1 MDLDPPSQPG
11 EPLPTHLG
19 QYVVVRELGRGGMG
33 VVYLARDPKLDRLV
47 AIKVLPETLERDK
60 DRLGRFEREA
70 RVLASLNHTNIASI
84 FSVDQTPTGARL
96 LVLEYVEGQNLAD
109 LLTRGPMTVKEAL
122 RLCLQIGRAIA
133 AAHSKG
139 IIHRDIKPGNV
150 MVTADGHVKVLD
162 FGLSTRETERSSAFG
177 NASTTDFQTA
187 SLATMPGRVMG
198 TAGYMSP
205 EQARGK
211 PVDKRT
217 DIWAFGCIMYKCLS
231 GSHVFA
237 GETTTDVI
245 VATLST
251 DPDWERLPPTTP
263 ERVRKLLASCLEKS
277 PDDRLN
283 DIAIAVEE
291 VEKAIAEHEKG
302 GGLVHARFGDYQVIQ
317 ELHRGPSAALCLV
330 RSARSE
336 DAEPTVAKI
345 IEPSSMI
352 LGSEQA
358 SAKCR
363 EFLQGVGVQK
373 KAAAQDPRTW
383 APVYA
388 SGRASTAAYWVT
400 DRYQRSAAD
409 LFQSRQRLDAAELR
423 NIILSAAC
431 AVRAINAACKRA
443 HGNIKPSNVLIG
455 EGDDLAT
462 AAIALTDPLP
472 ESQLAAVTAAP
483 NDPGDRRDLR
493 DLGRLIHTLVL
504 HREWNGKELPADS
517 AEWKRLGRHGKTWRE
532 LCCKLLGPE
541 ATPIAL
547 DELIRTVDRLKSV
560 RLPKRN
566 MVIAAAAVLGFVLLG
581 VVITLL
587 LNRPA
592 PVLVAPAPTPTPEPA
607 PVVAPAPVV
616 VERPWWVAVLCSPEA
631 GARLSAVLPGAPAAA
646 TSNDPAAIAKCEKE
660 VHEFVEAHLKS
671 ISDRGRAL
679 VEMGLT
685 GIERKIRTRMSLPE
699 TGLRTAPQGDVDAV
713 GIVISALQQTHQL
726 DVELAKIQQDMDSL
740 RQSAAELLATAK
752 DIAPSSTPEQDQ
764 FLAGFIHI
772 ALRIINEQD
781 DLAGIE
787 YQIDFSKRAAEN
799 VLQIVKAHWK
809 DIDHAWMRQQSP
821 LYQHHQVMEGDSFA
835 SIYGEWEEELPK
847 DEYKLLPPE
856 QDPTRA
862 VVVIADRLQSAMQ
875 AYSAECDRALSSMRA
890 MEFEDLQRRVAA
902 FQDRGWDRTRE
913 GKREIELAMTTLDQR
928 SQRYIESLD
937 NARRS
942 CTGDCEAMLADLLTR
957 ELHGLADSAVV
968 QQVWEQGK
976 AAIAAEE
983 EDCRARFDL
992 VSDLRNFLQE
1002 CIATYAPVKVP
1013 TRWQA
1018 DAVRSNTIRTFSRT
1032 KHEALLASLLRDM
1045 TTGGLADDTMRDER
1059 NRVEQEFAAWREA
1072 AERVLADMADAEDRL
1087 NDCYGLHEALPGQE
1101 SIHQIHSR
1109 WRAEAALDEV
1119 RPIVNDIVQRIEA
1132 MEAMPSDRAGL
1143 VAIVMNASDRGERRL
1158 SAWRSLATVEPMHV
1172 DALEQ
1177 ELHATAAIRE
1187 QVLSGVNTNRAH
1199 AISRELDQQLINR
1212 WREHAYTGPDG
1223 LARAAHV
1230 QDRYGIQEGDLEA
1243 PLQFSLR
1250 LFRFRESVR
1259 ALEDDE
1265 DKLREATGEFRTWL
1279 SLRESNL
1286 TDAAR
1291 VLLTK
1296 LEVLLSDEEPGTD
1309 WTQIGPGRLGWQA
1322 DPRDDGELI
1331 VFTPPATAAWNLS
1344 MPLVFRRVGSAA
1356 DGAEDMYLCTTELP
1370 VGVFIDAL
1378 NEATRRGELAWS
1390 DIRNLM
1396 RGTENRQG
1404 YVVWRWNAA
1413 QTMELATQW
1422 TEVAQQ
1428 YAPQI
1433 VIEPPGARHPMQYV
1447 SAAAS
1452 RRFAELFGCSLPS
1465 LSDWMDAYNQNS
1477 AEARSSA
1484 NLRDAAW
1491 QTQDQFRHDG
1501 GDLNRATRLA
1511 HTVSVFQTQGLEGNP
1526 NAIWTRAMLGLGGG
1540 DFDDGSLFFR
1550 PVAPSTGMET
1560 EFRDL
1565 IGNVAEFVLSDLPA
1579 GADPASARIMV
1590 IGASALSNP
1599 AMHSLDRTPIEIANF
1614 LADGT
1619 SLRPRE
1625 TAEQREQRVALLTY
1639 SDVGVRLAL
1648 RAGAV
1653 QASFLA
1659 RLKDALRNVDY
1670 TLVRND

>member
-1 MDLDPPSQPG
+1 MDFEPPSQPG

-109 LLTRGPMTVKEAL
+109 LLMRGPMTVKEAL

-150 MVTADGHVKVLD
+150 MVTTDGHVKVLD

-283 DIAIAVEE
+283 DIASAVEE

-336 DAEPTVAKI
+336 GGEPAVAKI
-345 IEPSSMI
+345 IEPTSMI

-400 DRYQRSAAD
+400 DRFQRSAAD
-409 LFQSRQRLDAAELR
+409 LFQSRQRLDSAELR
-423 NIILSAAC
+423 NIVLSAAC
-431 AVRAINAACKRA
+431 GVRAINAACKRA
-443 HGNIKPSNVLIG
+443 HGNLKPANVLIG
-455 EGDDLAT
+455 EGNDLSTAT
-462 AAIALTDPLP
+462 IAITDPLP
-472 ESQLAAVTAAP
+472 ESQLAAVTASP

-493 DLGRLIHTLVL
+493 DLGRLIHVLVL
-504 HREWNGKELPADS
+504 HREWDGKTLPADS
-517 AEWKRLGRHGKTWRE
+517 AEWKRLGRHGKAWRE

-541 ATPIAL
+541 PTPIAL

-566 MVIAAAAVLGFVLLG
+566 MLIAAAAVLGFVLLG
-581 VVITLL
+581 VVVTLM

-592 PVLVAPAPTPTPEPA
+592 PVVVTPSPDPAPEPG
-607 PVVAPAPVV
+607 PAPAPVPTV
-616 VERPWWVAVLCSPEA
+616 VERPWWAAVLCSPEA
-631 GARLSAVLPGAPAAA
+631 GARLSAVLPGAPPAA
-646 TSNDPAAIAKCEKE
+646 TSTDPEAIAKCEQD

-671 ISDRGRAL
+671 IADRGIAL

-685 GIERKIRTRMSLPE
+685 GIERKIRTRMALPE

-713 GIVISALQQTHQL
+713 GIVVSALQQTHQL
-726 DVELAKIQQDMDSL
+726 DVELAKIQDDLGSL
-740 RQSAAELLATAK
+740 RHRADELITVAQEIVPNSAPPQEM
-752 DIAPSSTPEQDQ
+752 
-764 FLAGFIHI
+764 FLRGFMDV
-772 ALRIINEQD
+772 ALRIINEQE
-781 DLAGIE
+781 DLAAIE
-787 YQIDFSKRAAEN
+787 YQIDFSRRAAEN

-821 LYQHHQVMEGDSFA
+821 LYQRPEVMEGDSFA
-835 SIYGEWEEELPK
+835 NIYGEWEEELPK
-847 DEYKLLPPE
+847 DEYKLLPQE
-856 QDPTRA
+856 LDPTRA
-862 VVVIADRLQSAMQ
+862 VVVIAEQLQGAMQ

-890 MEFEDLQRRVAA
+890 MEYEDLQRRVAA
-902 FQDRGWDRTRE
+902 FKDRGWDRTRD
-913 GKREIELAMTTLDQR
+913 GKKDIEDAVAQLDGR
-928 SQRYIESLD
+928 SQRYMKSLED
-937 NARRS
+937 ARRS
-942 CTGDCEAMLADLLTR
+942 CTGDCEAMLADVLSR
-957 ELHGLADSAVV
+957 ELQGLADSAVV
-968 QQVWEQGK
+968 QHVWERGK
-976 AAIAAEE
+976 AAIVADE

-1013 TRWQA
+1013 SRWQA
-1018 DAVRSNTIRTFSRT
+1018 DAARSTTITAFSRAR
-1032 KHEALLASLLRDM
+1032 HEAMLDGLLRDM
-1045 TTGGLADDTMRDER
+1045 TAAGLADDALRDER
-1059 NRVEQEFAAWREA
+1059 NRMEQQFAAWRES
-1072 AERVLADMADAEDRL
+1072 AERVLADMAEAEDRL
-1087 NDCYGLHEALPGQE
+1087 NDCYSLHEALPGQE
-1101 SIHQIHSR
+1101 TIHQIHSR
-1109 WRAEAALDEV
+1109 WRAEAVLNEV

-1132 MEAMPSDRAGL
+1132 LESMPSDRAGL
-1143 VAIVMNASDRGERRL
+1143 VAVVMNASDQGERRL

-1177 ELHATAAIRE
+1177 ELRAAAMIRE
-1187 QVLSGVNTNRAH
+1187 QVLRGVSANRAQSL
-1199 AISRELDQQLINR
+1199 SREVDQHLVNR
-1212 WREHAYTGPDG
+1212 WLEHAYAGPDG

-1265 DKLREATGEFRTWL
+1265 EKLREATGEFRTWL
-1279 SLRESNL
+1279 GARESHL
-1286 TDAAR
+1286 TDSAR
-1291 VLLTK
+1291 VLLAK
-1296 LEVLLSDEEPGTD
+1296 LDALLSDEEPSTD

-1322 DPRDDGELI
+1322 DPRDDGEII

-1344 MPLVFRRVGSAA
+1344 MPLAFRRVGSAA
-1356 DGAEDMYLCTTELP
+1356 DGADDMYLCTTELP
-1370 VGVFIDAL
+1370 SGVFIDAV
-1378 NEATRRGELAWS
+1378 NEAVRRGELAWS
-1390 DIRNLM
+1390 DIRSLM

-1404 YVVWRWNAA
+1404 YIVWRWNAA
-1413 QTMELATQW
+1413 EAMELATQW
-1422 TEVAQQ
+1422 TEVPQQ
-1428 YAPQI
+1428 YAPLI
-1433 VIEPPGARHPMQYV
+1433 AVEPPGARHPMQYV

-1465 LSDWMDAYNQNS
+1465 VSDWMDAYNQNPTQ
-1477 AEARSSA
+1477 ALSSA
-1484 NLRDAAW
+1484 NLRDASW

-1501 GDLNRATRLA
+1501 GDLNRAARLA
-1511 HTVSVFQTQGLEGNP
+1511 HTVSVFQTQGLEGNQ
-1526 NAIWTRAMLGLGGG
+1526 NAIWTRALLGLGGG
-1540 DFDDGSLFFR
+1540 DFDDGLLFFR
-1550 PVAPSTGMET
+1550 PVAPSSGMET

-1565 IGNVAEFVLSDLPA
+1565 VGNVAEFVLSDLPA
-1579 GADPASARIMV
+1579 GADPASARFKV

-1599 AMHSLDRTPIEIANF
+1599 AMHSFDRAPVEVAHF

-1625 TAEQREQRVALLTY
+1625 TPEQREQRVTLLTY
-1639 SDVGVRLAL
+1639 ADVGVRLAL

-1653 QASFLA
+1653 QASFLV

-1670 TLVRND
+1670 TLARND